1 MQVQPYLTF
10 GGRCE
15 EAFAFYGE
23 KLGATV
29 TFMIRQKEAP
39 AGGPPVPP
47 GWEEKIM
54 HANLQIGESQ
64 IMASDGMPGQ
74 PAVFSGFSLSLDPRT
89 VEEAQRLFDGLSDG
103 GKVLMPLQK
112 TFWTEG
118 FGMVQDRFGVS
129 WMLNVVSE
137 VA

>member
-15 EAFAFYGE
+15 EAMTFYGAV
-23 KLGATV
+23 LGASV
-29 TFMIRQKEAP
+29 TFMMRQKEAP

-54 HANLQIGESQ
+54 HANLQVGSSQ

-74 PAVFSGFSLSLDPRT
+74 PVSFAGFSLSLDPAS
-89 VEEAQRLFDGLSDG
+89 VEEAQRLCAALADG
-103 GKVLMPLQK
+103 GTVLMPVQK
-112 TFWTEG
+112 TFWAEG
-118 FGMVQDRFGVS
+118 FGMVRDRFGVS
-129 WMLNVVSE
+129 WMLNVVP
-137 VA
+137 